1 MERRQLFKAAALAAA
16 GLAAPA
22 SVRAQAPG
30 RGRASRPDLFVR
42 DWGEGPALLF
52 LHGWGLAFESWNYVM
67 QPLVERGFR
76 CVAYDM
82 RGHGR
87 SPDPGRGYEFDTMAD
102 DLAGIIASHRLRDV
116 TLIGHSFASGT
127 IVRYMTRHRGAGV
140 ARLVFAA
147 PAATPFLLR
156 TADNPRGLP
165 EALFA
170 ENRARML
177 EDFPAWMAA
186 NEAPFWLPNT
196 SDAMKRWS
204 RHMMD
209 TASFRALMECN
220 KAMTRTDFRPE
231 LPRVARPGLVIHGTA
246 DASVPLDFTGRP
258 TAEAIPGARLTVYE
272 GAPHG
277 LIITHAARLAN
288 DIATFAREG

>member
-1 MERRQLFKAAALAAA
+1 MDRRQLFKAAALAAA

-22 SVRAQAPG
+22 TAMAQPARVRE
-30 RGRASRPDLFVR
+30 RDTPDLFVR
-42 DWGEGPALLF
+42 DWGHGPVLLF
-52 LHGWGLAFESWNYVM
+52 LHGWGLASESWNFVM

-76 CVAYDM
+76 CVSYDM

-87 SPDPGRGYEFDTMAD
+87 SADPGRGYDYDTLAD
-102 DLAGIIASHRLRDV
+102 DLAHVIQTRRLRDV

-127 IVRYMTRHRGAGV
+127 MVRYMTRLSGGGV
-140 ARLVFAA
+140 ARLLFAA

-156 TADNPRGLP
+156 TADNPRGIP
-165 EALFA
+165 EAVFA
-170 ENRARML
+170 GNRARML
-177 EDFPAWMAA
+177 RDFPAWMAA
-186 NEAPFWLPNT
+186 NEAPFWMPDT

-209 TASFRALMECN
+209 TASFHALMECN

-231 LPRVARPGLVIHGTA
+231 LPFIARSTLVIHGTA
-246 DASVPLDFTGRP
+246 DASVPLDLTGRP
-258 TAEAIPGARLTVYE
+258 TADAIPGARLTVYE

-277 LIITHAARLAN
+277 LVMTHAVRLAD
-288 DIATFAREG
+288 DIAAFARG